1 MRSRGSVSWVC
12 DCPST
17 KGKHDRFIRTD
28 GAEGAPCLKPNKP
41 HHRKWWFAIRLDTS
55 VRDDHQVQ
63 RHGYDTS
70 TAATKAL
77 EHVRELLDVA
87 GHDDR
92 TRVRIADLIV
102 ERTKHRGALP
112 SVEEAR
118 RKFGAG
124 IDPTA
129 PTMSLDELIDD
140 WLRHK
145 RKLKPR
151 SKDDYRAG
159 LRVYSAHLGSMSVD
173 RITDDHIADV
183 LDFYDARNVEIEE
196 AREAGLPVPVD
207 ELDPRTSPRV
217 VSPNSQAYYFG
228 LIKMCLD
235 HGMKKRRLIA
245 RNPCDGV
252 EPPER
257 TRFDAAVWGRAEVVD
272 FLTGTAGDRLHVL
285 YRLALLA
292 GLRRGE
298 VCGLRWSD
306 LADDCRTVKIA
317 RSVRYVSRTA
327 IFDGGTKNEQSAAE
341 VSIDETTAGLLK
353 ALRRQ
358 QRRERLVA
366 GVAWRG
372 AADPVNDW
380 VFTALDGFPVRP
392 SGVAD
397 TFKRRSAEIGLPV
410 IRFHDTRHTQAT
422 LMFEA
427 GIDSKL
433 VSARLRHKSERT
445 TRELY
450 THVRPA
456 VRDDVATKVVNFVF
470 DETAV

>member
-1 MRSRGSVSWVC
+1 MR
-12 DCPST
+12 
-17 KGKHDRFIRTD
+17 
-28 GAEGAPCLKPNKP
+28 E
-41 HHRKWWFAIRLDTS
+41 
-55 VRDDHQVQ
+55 DHQVQ

-92 TRVRIADLIV
+92 TRVRIADMIV
-102 ERTKHRGALP
+102 ERTKHRGTLP

-140 WLRHK
+140 WLKSK

-159 LRVYSAHLGSMSVD
+159 LRVFSAHLGSMSVD
-173 RITDDHIADV
+173 RITDEHIADV

-196 AREAGLPVPVD
+196 AREAGLPVPID
-207 ELDPRTSPRV
+207 ELDPRTSPKI
-217 VSPNSQAYYFG
+217 VSTNTQGYYFG
-228 LIKMCLD
+228 LLRMCLD
-235 HGMKKRRLIA
+235 HGRKRRRLIA
-245 RNPCDGV
+245 YNPCNGI
-252 EPPER
+252 ELPER
-257 TRFDAAVWGRAEVVD
+257 TRFDATVWGRDEVIE
-272 FLTGTAGDRLHVL
+272 FLGRTAADRLHCL

-306 LADDCRTVKIA
+306 FADDYRTVTIA
-317 RSVRYVSRTA
+317 RSVRYVSRTDVIA
-327 IFDGGTKNEQSAAE
+327 GGTKNEASAAE

-353 ALRRQ
+353 KLHRQ
-358 QRRERLVA
+358 QRRERLAA

-372 AADPVNDW
+372 APDPADDW

-397 TFKRRSAEIGLPV
+397 TFKRRAAELGLSV
-410 IRFHDTRHTQAT
+410 IRFHDARHTHAT
-422 LMFEA
+422 LMWEA

-445 TRELY
+445 TREIY
-450 THVRPA
+450 THVRRA
-456 VRDDVATKVVNFVF
+456 VRDDVATQVVNFVF
-470 DETAV
+470 NENAV